1 MAEFKHVPVLLQ
13 QCLDGLDI
21 KPDGCYMDGTV
32 GGAGHSS
39 HIAKALGPQGSLYCF
54 DKDPQAIAAA
64 TERLAEFSNVN
75 ILRGDFR
82 DAQSLLGG
90 RTDFLDGALLD
101 LGVSSH
107 QLDSAERGFSYNKEG
122 ALDMRMADNGT
133 TAADI
138 VNTASFE
145 QLCRILRDYGE
156 ENYAP
161 RIADKIIA
169 AREETPIETTL
180 QLSEIVASAL
190 PASVRRKEKHP
201 ARKTFQALRIAVND
215 EMGALRE
222 GMESIFSMLKPG
234 GRFCIITF
242 HSIEDRIVKQYFA
255 SLQQGCTC
263 PPEFPVCV
271 CGGKPKAK
279 AISKKPI
286 AADEAECT
294 ENRRARSAKLRVIEK
309 L

>member
-39 HIAKALGPQGSLYCF
+39 HIAKALGAEGRLYCF

-64 TERLAEFSNVN
+64 TERLAEFPNVN

-90 RTDFLDGALLD
+90 RTEFLDGALLD

-145 QLCRILRDYGE
+145 QLCRICDLYGVSADFLLGRKLDDSHLRRRRFDALTP
-156 ENYAP
+156 ENQHF
-161 RIADKIIA
+161 IIKL
-169 AREETPIETTL
+169 ENL
-180 QLSEIVASAL
+180 LLNDQQ
-190 PASVRRKEKHP
+190 RRD
-201 ARKTFQALRIAVND
+201 RK
-215 EMGALRE
+215 
-222 GMESIFSMLKPG
+222 
-234 GRFCIITF
+234 
-242 HSIEDRIVKQYFA
+242 
-255 SLQQGCTC
+255 
-263 PPEFPVCV
+263 
-271 CGGKPKAK
+271 
-279 AISKKPI
+279 
-286 AADEAECT
+286 
-294 ENRRARSAKLRVIEK
+294 
-309 L
+309 